1 MRRVM
6 VGIVLL
12 TGLLLTACANRPSMG
27 EEFDR
32 SAKAFNRMV
41 RWHELENAGMTYIDP
56 ELREGYL
63 KQAAILKKR
72 GISFTDFRILSSRFI
87 PEKNAGDVI
96 AEFEYFILP
105 SNRVKTISY
114 RQEWIY
120 QENSKSW
127 KLKSGLPAF
136 E

>member
-1 MRRVM
+1 MQRVM

-12 TGLLLTACANRPSMG
+12 IGLMLTACANRPSMG

-120 QENSKSW
+120 QESSKSW
-127 KLKSGLPAF
+127 KLKSDLPAF